1 MGLLTKIVKGGALLD
16 PSIFD
21 DPKIAN
27 STHSSAAFKV
37 DQIVDVSRRTEA
49 GVYEPGGAARITAV
63 HVERGGVGSSY
74 DVHYLIG
81 SRNEK
86 RLPPTILSERIVHE
100 GRPRRSSLSAEAGAQ
115 FNFDDSH
122 C

>member
-1 MGLLTKIVKGGALLD
+1 MGLLTKIVKGGAPLD

-21 DPKIAN
+21 DPEIA
-27 STHSSAAFKV
+27 HSSAAFKV

-86 RLPPTILSERIVHE
+86 KASAGHIERAHCT
-100 GRPRRSSLSAEAGAQ
+100 RRY
-115 FNFDDSH
+115 
-122 C
+122 